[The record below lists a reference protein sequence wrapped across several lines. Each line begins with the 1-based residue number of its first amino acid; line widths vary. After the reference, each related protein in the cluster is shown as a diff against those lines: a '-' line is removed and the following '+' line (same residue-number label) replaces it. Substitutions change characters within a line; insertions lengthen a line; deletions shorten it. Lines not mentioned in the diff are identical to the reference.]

1 MNISSLPQKAVQW
14 ARDRKSVN
22 LRHELELTLMSLY
35 YNTCQYK
42 KAEGVA
48 NALYS
53 ETKKLQ
59 DKEKTVKACL
69 CLSQVYH
76 AMGNISKARA
86 NITTAK
92 TEALKIYTPPDMQGE
107 LDLQSG
113 RIHLCF
119 YSTYS
124 IRISE

>member
-1 MNISSLPQKAVQW
+1 MQYLK
-14 ARDRKSVN
+14 
-22 LRHELELTLMSLY
+22 LY
-35 YNTCQYK
+35 AIVFQ
-42 KAEGVA
+42 
-48 NALYS
+48 
-53 ETKKLQ
+53 
-59 DKEKTVKACL
+59 ACL

-113 RIHLCF
+113 VLIIYLF
-119 YSTYS
+119 
-124 IRISE
+124 IG